1 MKLLHRMLLK
11 MLPGPFLAC
20 MGTLMF
26 LLLMQFLMRYLPDLV
41 GKGLPLTVIFELIIY
56 NLAYM
61 VVLAVPMSI
70 LIATTMACGQLAEA
84 EAYTVIKNA
93 GISFP
98 RLVWP
103 VWGVGLLLMGGMLYF
118 NNIVLPE
125 ANYRA
130 KNLWIDVRQ
139 KKPGFELD
147 EGMFYTGLQGY
158 SLRAETIDD
167 QNNTLR
173 NIVIFE
179 NPDGLRETT
188 ITARRGSLNS
198 RHGGQLI
205 ELTLRDGE
213 LHRLQPE
220 GSMERYEHLT
230 FTRHKIQFDIS
241 DLSFDRSSAR
251 STARSDRT
259 MPTRDMIHLVDSLGT
274 LRTNHTTKLR
284 ASIAEYIRI
293 PLRDSTRA
301 DSSDVATDSSLGSG
315 APNTPFAL
323 ADLSSN
329 QRYRVFQGALQD
341 VRSFRSDLDG
351 LSNTI
356 QWYGQQINRYR
367 VEIHKKMS
375 IATACII
382 FVLIGAPLGLMIQ
395 RGSISVAG
403 GLSAGIFL
411 FYWVTLVQGEK
422 LADRGFL
429 EPWIGMWGAN
439 TVVGLTG
446 LFLCIAMA
454 RDYAPRETFQR
465 ILDTLRNMRL

>member
-11 MLPGPFLAC
+11 MLPGPFMAC
-20 MGTLMF
+20 LGTLMF

-41 GKGLPLTVIFELIIY
+41 GKGLPLTVILELIVY

-70 LIATTMACGQLAEA
+70 LIATTMACGQLAES

-158 SLRAETIDD
+158 SLRAEKIDD
-167 QNNTLR
+167 QTDMLTDV
-173 NIVIFE
+173 VIFE
-179 NPDGLRETT
+179 DPDGIRETT
-188 ITARRGSLNS
+188 ITAQRGRLST
-198 RHGGQLI
+198 RAGGRTIQ
-205 ELTLRDGE
+205 LTLMEGE
-213 LHRLQPE
+213 LHRLRPQ
-220 GSMERYEHLT
+220 GANERYEHLR
-230 FTRHKIQFDIS
+230 FTRHQIRFDIS
-241 DLSFDRSSAR
+241 DLSFDRSSSR

-259 MPTRDMIHLVDSLGT
+259 MPTRDMLHLVDSLGT
-274 LRTNHTTKLR
+274 LQSGRNAKLEAAVR
-284 ASIAEYIRI
+284 ESVYLPPRDTARSDSADAVT
-293 PLRDSTRA
+293 DSTLWA
-301 DSSDVATDSSLGSG
+301 
-315 APNTPFAL
+315 APHGRPFAAAGL
-323 ADLSSN
+323 NPD
-329 QRYRVFQGALQD
+329 QRFRIYQSALQD
-341 VRSFRSDLDG
+341 ARRFRSDLEG
-351 LSNTI
+351 MSNTI
-356 QWYGQQINRYR
+356 DWYSQQMNRYL
-367 VEIHKKMS
+367 VEIHKKIS

-411 FYWVTLVQGEK
+411 FYWITLVQGEK
-422 LADRGFL
+422 FADRGLL
-429 EPWIGMWGAN
+429 EPWIGMWAAN
-439 TVVGLTG
+439 AVVGIAG
-446 LFLCIAMA
+446 LLLCIALA
-454 RDYAPRETFQR
+454 RDYAPREA
-465 ILDTLRNMRL
+465 LRRVIYKLQDMR